1 MGVVDRHRT
10 ATQIKHAAPA
20 GVTLSDAAPAVTV
33 DPVLYL
39 PGWCDGR
46 GGALSDLGAE
56 TLVRLRRDILS
67 ARLAPGARLPLKFLT
82 DSYGVGV
89 TPLREALTLLCG
101 AGLVVQETQRG
112 FRVAPASRADLVDVA
127 QCRRRL
133 ETMALA
139 LSIRR
144 GDTLWR
150 RQVGRMRR
158 AFAEV
163 AAREDDV
170 GPIDDIWED
179 RHSRY
184 HFALISACGSGALL
198 SFCAQLHDRFDRYRR
213 LALPSKAIMAGI
225 AGDHDDIADAAL
237 TGAVA
242 HAVAL
247 LDRHIAE
254 MGALVLGNY
263 AARES

>member
-1 MGVVDRHRT
+1 
-10 ATQIKHAAPA
+10 
-20 GVTLSDAAPAVTV
+20 
-33 DPVLYL
+33 
-39 PGWCDGR
+39 
-46 GGALSDLGAE
+46 
-56 TLVRLRRDILS
+56 
-67 ARLAPGARLPLKFLT
+67 
-82 DSYGVGV
+82 
-89 TPLREALTLLCG
+89 
-101 AGLVVQETQRG
+101 
-112 FRVAPASRADLVDVA
+112 
-127 QCRRRL
+127 
-133 ETMALA
+133 
-139 LSIRR
+139 
-144 GDTLWR
+144 
-150 RQVGRMRR
+150 MRR

-225 AGDHDDIADAAL
+225 AGDHDEIADAAL

-254 MGALVLGNY
+254 MGAPGGDLQEDRHQRDALFRRPVDNLASVRGVRRAGDDAVRLEPLQAIGQDVGRYTLLGGEQL
-263 AARES
+263 AEVTPILQQQVAQDEQRPAVAEDAQGVVDRTVRAPPGGILRHGIFSQICLHFAMELDIDCKLQVKWGRI